1 MEDRISDHEAWPAR
15 AAMLALLGAVLG
27 LILDFLIDYR
37 DHETPIDILRVSA
50 ASFIAVAGITFA
62 FTLERVRWLWSL
74 LFGLGSG
81 LVAGFI
87 FYWNGSPEGWS
98 AGDGWRLFSALLA
111 IAIAAPLFQAVRDEG
126 RWDLRPG
133 EVHAHAWTS
142 LVLWV
147 ASWAFVGISWLLA
160 QLLAELFSLIGITLL
175 REALRESAVNLM
187 IVGGALGAA
196 VGLLRDRD
204 KVLGL
209 LQRVATTV
217 LSVLAPVLAAGL
229 VLFVLAL
236 PFTGLEPLWDKT
248 SSTTP
253 IILIAIAGAFFLA
266 NAVIGNSAEEEAQG
280 KVLRWSAMA
289 LAAVMAPLAAVA
301 ALSTW
306 LRIDQHGFTPERLWA
321 LTFVLLVLAVAL
333 AYLWSLVRGRSR
345 WSERIRP
352 ANVRLHL
359 HLRSGAAAGD
369 ADHQFRCD
377 FHPRPASAAAV
388 GQGEA
393 GAVRLGSTPLR
404 LRPERT
410 ARARTT
416 ERRGLAAARRARFAS
431 ARRSRSFVAVG
442 GIGRVDSNRRA
453 RANHPGSAEAGAA
466 ARTAFAGCLPTATS
480 ARTGTA
486 PCSGS
491 PGADEAIAIGFGC
504 ATCRISATGCGGLRR
519 GHGRIRRSARTL
531 LSIRLSPAP
540 PMTSFSRSGRRWRGA
555 VSKCA
560 T

>member
-126 RWDLRPG
+126 CWSLRPG
-133 EVHAHAWTS
+133 EIHAHAWTS

-236 PFTGLEPLWDKT
+236 PFTGLEPLWEKT

-266 NAVIGNSAEEEAQG
+266 NAVIGNSAEEEANG

-345 WSERIRP
+345 WSERVRP
-352 ANVRLHL
+352 ANVRLAL
-359 HLRSGAAAGD
+359 CICGVALLLAMPIINFGAISTRDQLQRLQSGKVKPEQFDWVALRYDFGPSGRRAL
-369 ADHQFRCD
+369 
-377 FHPRPASAAAV
+377 
-388 GQGEA
+388 E
-393 GAVRLGSTPLR
+393 RLKGGGSPQL
-404 LRPERT
+404 
-410 ARARTT
+410 A
-416 ERRGLAAARRARFAS
+416 GLASRALAARDRSSLWEESVVSTRIVALERIIRVLPKPAPLPDGL
-431 ARRSRSFVAVG
+431 RRVLADRNICADGDCTLFWQ
-442 GIGRVDSNRRA
+442 
-453 RANHPGSAEAGAA
+453 
-466 ARTAFAGCLPTATS
+466 
-480 ARTGTA
+480 
-486 PCSGS
+486 

-504 ATCRISATGCGGLRR
+504 ATCRISATRLRR
-519 GHGRIRRSARTL
+519 TQSGTWAYQAIGSDTPFD
-531 LSIRLSPAP
+531 PAEP
-540 PMTSFSRSGRRWRGA
+540 GA
-555 VSKCA
+555 A
-560 T
+560 DH